1 MLLMGSWRIASVKM
15 GTLQKIILTI
25 VIAVL
30 VTGGFGL
37 IAYTGLFRLL
47 EIDFFSS
54 RVESDQRIRLKD
66 ISDIIVLW
74 NQENLSRFD
83 SLSRDR
89 NMQSVFSISQ
99 RQEEILYRAQLSD
112 SLKDQLLG
120 FEGIRVVDNVG
131 RIQFSSFAGDVSS
144 RQFGD
149 DSRILYRNWSETD
162 ESFELPIADENSV
175 SVTYYDEAKQQIRYR
190 LPIQDWGFVTRGWMI
205 VYMGL
210 SGLSDSLARDG
221 LIAQGAN
228 SYVVED
234 RGIIADIRPEQVAA
248 VKEEIDILWP
258 IDGVPSDFSV
268 LAKGPDEKYWLA
280 GTISSDGTWVGKL
293 IPGHLFSFS
302 TAVRMLVFATVFL
315 TSALLVFLFLNLRQD
330 KTEVLRGR
338 IKKLQVN
345 LLRSWLEHN
354 EKKKLSLKDFE
365 ARRDEVRTELRSGL
379 GRLKK
384 DESAKVDEIIDEGW
398 TRIAEILAEKES
410 DVKTAS
416 ISSNTVVKQES
427 IDMKLLENMIARAVS
442 AAQIATAQIQHV
454 QSPPQTRE
462 GELIKTEKVSELAEE
477 LAVEE
482 QSEAADETTLE
493 IVGEDAELEELSEVE
508 ESLKVAEASME
519 ELAVEEQSEA
529 ADETTL
535 EIVGEDAELEE
546 LSEVEEFLEVG
557 EASMEELAVE
567 EQSEAADEATTFE
580 IVGED
585 AELEVLSEVE
595 ESLKVAEASMEELAD
610 NTIER
615 DELSE
620 SSSEAL
626 EDLPVVFADAFGE
639 LIEIGK
645 LKQSKLYTFEGAPD
659 GAYENVIGDLE
670 SLDEDRADDLEEI
683 EKPVTADKL
692 NSAPESDSMDK
703 VVFIPVAEVVGKYG
717 KSKPNKVNDENF
729 EHGDSIES
737 LIKSRTTGILPS
749 AESDD
754 KDLHF
759 AHDFPKLSWQEDGLN
774 YDQYLREFESGSAG
788 VFKSLMKLSKEYKAN
803 CGTLFLNSKKG
814 LEADCSVGL
823 SDECAIQLS
832 VTRDEKIWSEWF
844 ERRLMVLIPNL
855 SNSLYANKI
864 EHYEFRYIHAALLI
878 PIIYSGTPSYLFFGF
893 KKAPEDPMGLLIGS
907 TAVGSAF

>member
-1 MLLMGSWRIASVKM
+1 VAEASMEELAVEEQSEAADEA
-15 GTLQKIILTI
+15 TTFEI
-25 VIAVL
+25 VGEDAELEVL
-30 VTGGFGL
+30 S
-37 IAYTGLFRLL
+37 
-47 EIDFFSS
+47 E
-54 RVESDQRIRLKD
+54 VE
-66 ISDIIVLW
+66 
-74 NQENLSRFD
+74 E
-83 SLSRDR
+83 
-89 NMQSVFSISQ
+89 
-99 RQEEILYRAQLSD
+99 
-112 SLKDQLLG
+112 SLK
-120 FEGIRVVDNVG
+120 
-131 RIQFSSFAGDVSS
+131 
-144 RQFGD
+144 
-149 DSRILYRNWSETD
+149 
-162 ESFELPIADENSV
+162 
-175 SVTYYDEAKQQIRYR
+175 
-190 LPIQDWGFVTRGWMI
+190 
-205 VYMGL
+205 
-210 SGLSDSLARDG
+210 
-221 LIAQGAN
+221 
-228 SYVVED
+228 
-234 RGIIADIRPEQVAA
+234 VA
-248 VKEEIDILWP
+248 E
-258 IDGVPSDFSV
+258 
-268 LAKGPDEKYWLA
+268 
-280 GTISSDGTWVGKL
+280 
-293 IPGHLFSFS
+293 
-302 TAVRMLVFATVFL
+302 
-315 TSALLVFLFLNLRQD
+315 
-330 KTEVLRGR
+330 
-338 IKKLQVN
+338 
-345 LLRSWLEHN
+345 
-354 EKKKLSLKDFE
+354 
-365 ARRDEVRTELRSGL
+365 
-379 GRLKK
+379 
-384 DESAKVDEIIDEGW
+384 
-398 TRIAEILAEKES
+398 
-410 DVKTAS
+410 AS
-416 ISSNTVVKQES
+416 I
-427 IDMKLLENMIARAVS
+427 
-442 AAQIATAQIQHV
+442 
-454 QSPPQTRE
+454 
-462 GELIKTEKVSELAEE
+462 EE

-493 IVGEDAELEELSEVE
+493 IVGEDAELEGLSEVEESLKVSGASIEEPAVEEQSEAAAGATLEIVGEDAELEVLSEVEESLKVAGASIEEPAVEEQSEAADEATTFEIVGEDAELEVLSEVE

-529 ADETTL
+529 AAGATL
-535 EIVGEDAELEE
+535 
-546 LSEVEEFLEVG
+546 
-557 EASMEELAVE
+557 
-567 EQSEAADEATTFE
+567 E

>member
-1 MLLMGSWRIASVKM
+1 M

-567 EQSEAADEATTFE
+567 EQSEAADEATLE

>member
-1 MLLMGSWRIASVKM
+1 M

-535 EIVGEDAELEE
+535 EIVGEDAELEV
-546 LSEVEEFLEVG
+546 LSEVEESLKVAG
-557 EASMEELAVE
+557 ASIEELAVE
-567 EQSEAADEATTFE
+567 EQSEAAAGATLE

>member
-1 MLLMGSWRIASVKM
+1 M

-508 ESLKVAEASME
+508 E
-519 ELAVEEQSEA
+519 
-529 ADETTL
+529 
-535 EIVGEDAELEE
+535 
-546 LSEVEEFLEVG
+546 FLEVG

-567 EQSEAADEATTFE
+567 EQSEAAAGATLE